1 MKLETDFYFRNKKK
15 FLKEHRAIMKLGRGF
30 MESSLGREKA
40 DDVVRRSEVR
50 YEALLTEMPYI
61 GGWDNPHTDTLTQV
75 VSFLALYF
83 VLKEE
88 GKTTEEIGALIH
100 RISERKV
107 ETMPRLLRSLL
118 GRLYMSEF
126 WRKRTQRKALLSRQ
140 KEYAG
145 NFVYEVMDGKPGEYE
160 WGINYLECAIV
171 KFFHRQGA
179 DDLTPYMC
187 YVDYILF
194 PGMGI
199 DLKRTGTIGQGCSQC
214 DFRFSRIKMQVQ
226 KGSPQ

>member
-30 MESSLGREKA
+30 MEASLGREKA

-75 VSFLALYF
+75 GSFLALYF

-107 ETMPRLLRSLL
+107 ETMPRFLRNLL
-118 GRLYMSEF
+118 GWLYMSEF
-126 WRKRTQRKALLSRQ
+126 WRKRTQRKALPSRQ

-179 DDLTPYMC
+179 DDLTSYMC

-199 DLKRTGTIGQGCSQC
+199 DLKRTGTIGQGCSHC

>member
-1 MKLETDFYFRNKKK
+1 MMKLETDFYFRNKKK

-30 MESSLGREKA
+30 MESGLGREKA
-40 DDVVRRSEVR
+40 DDVVHRSEVR

-75 VSFLALYF
+75 GSFLALYF

-88 GKTTEEIGALIH
+88 GQTTEEIGALIH

-107 ETMPRLLRSLL
+107 ETMPHFLRSLL

-126 WRKRTQRKALLSRQ
+126 WRKRTQHKALISRQ
-140 KEYAG
+140 KEFAG
-145 NFVYEVMDGKPGEYE
+145 DFVYEVVDGKPGEYE

-171 KFFHRQGA
+171 KFFHQQGA

-199 DLKRTGTIGQGCSQC
+199 DLKRTGTIGQGCSHC
-214 DFRFSRIKMQVQ
+214 DFRFSR
-226 KGSPQ
+226 KGTL

>member
-1 MKLETDFYFRNKKK
+1 
-15 FLKEHRAIMKLGRGF
+15 MKLGRGF
-30 MESSLGREKA
+30 MEASLGREKA

-75 VSFLALYF
+75 GSFLALYF

-107 ETMPRLLRSLL
+107 ETMPRFLRNLL
-118 GRLYMSEF
+118 GWLYMSEF
-126 WRKRTQRKALLSRQ
+126 WRKRTQRKALPSRQ

-179 DDLTPYMC
+179 DDLTSYMC

-199 DLKRTGTIGQGCSQC
+199 DLKRTGTIGQGCSHC